1 MALKKNYKHMRR
13 LQLSLFIIGLLCSC
27 SKSEKNTEQV
37 ETSYSL
43 EILDSLDLE
52 ILGDALIADVNSD
65 ASKFLFHDF
74 ASSDLI
80 VTDQNGEIQ
89 SQFSKKEDTPD
100 AYGFMMEV
108 PGFYKTDQI
117 VVMGMKG
124 LFLYDF
130 EGKMIQK
137 IDHPESVGSAG
148 FMATSGKATEST
160 KLNGTDYLLSKS
172 VRSRDSFQGEMRFYT
187 SFKALELINPVANTA
202 KEIVPFEKGSMF
214 LNGTGY
220 YESDYSPAFE
230 AKDGK
235 LYICLGAEQ
244 KLYVYDL
251 SPEGSALDT
260 MVSFSIPGYEA
271 LVPKDFS
278 TFSEGSVTLNGSTP
292 AIRNIH
298 LVDGKILAH
307 YYPGME
313 PEKLKEAGALWDQGK
328 AEEAGALFEELEA
341 ELEQGILIFDQKTL
355 KLEADIPF
363 PKGVNKGGFASGGG
377 FLWME
382 KTPNKEEEED
392 FLRIYKVKLVQK

>member
-1 MALKKNYKHMRR
+1 MKR
-13 LQLSLFIIGLLCSC
+13 LQLSLFFIGLLCSC

-37 ETSYSL
+37 ATSYSL

-65 ASKFLFHDF
+65 ASNFLFYDF

-80 VTDQNGEIQ
+80 TTDQKGTIL
-89 SQFSKKEDTPD
+89 SRFSKKEDTPD

-108 PGFYKTDQI
+108 PGFYKADQI
-117 VVMGMKG
+117 VVMGMRG

-130 EGKMIQK
+130 EGNMIQK

-148 FMATSGKATEST
+148 FMTTSGKATEST
-160 KLNGTDYLLSKS
+160 TLNGKEYILSKS
-172 VRSRDSFQGEMRFYT
+172 VRSRDSFQGEMKFYT
-187 SFKALELINPVANTA
+187 SFKALELINPVTNKAI
-202 KEIVPFEKGSMF
+202 EIVPFEEGSMF

-220 YESDYSPAFE
+220 FESDYSPAFE
-230 AKDGK
+230 AQDGK
-235 LYICLGAEQ
+235 LYISLGAEQ
-244 KLYVYDL
+244 KLFVYDL
-251 SPEGSALDT
+251 SPEGSVLDT
-260 MVSFSIPGYEA
+260 MVSFSIPGYVP

-278 TFSEGSVTLNGSTP
+278 EFSEGSVTLNGSTP

-307 YYPGME
+307 YYPGMD
-313 PEKLKEAGALWDQGK
+313 PEKLKEAGALWEQGK
-328 AEEAGALFEELEA
+328 AEEAGALYEKLEA
-341 ELEQGILIFDQKTL
+341 ELAQGILVFDQKTL

-363 PKGVNKGGFASGGG
+363 PKGVNRGGFASGGG

-382 KTPNKEEEED
+382 KIPNKEEEED